1 MKSLSQV
8 IENTVRAFI
17 SAMQNKKIDSS
28 NPVSDYEFV
37 AVVLEDSVNGRAKL
51 EMRNRFKENDVLEL
65 LSSTQNNGILTIKN
79 IENECGERIDDV
91 KNVQQIVFVD
101 SPIAIKKYDILRRKV
116 DAKSNSSV

>member
-1 MKSLSQV
+1 M
-8 IENTVRAFI
+8 
-17 SAMQNKKIDSS
+17 
-28 NPVSDYEFV
+28 
-37 AVVLEDSVNGRAKL
+37 NGRVKL